1 MDGIICVDREGSK
14 DNNSVKQ
21 IRFLYQKHVKEEVLQ
36 PIPVIQFH
44 NDLVCGS
51 EAVGQTLK
59 ALPAGAATFITHV
72 NVDYSL
78 TLTDDVYQ
86 GISMCRTSQ
95 TDACYGP
102 PTTNMTKYK
111 GHVADKDLEFELP
124 LALAALSGNEEV
136 LKMLTEHGC
145 SYHNNDRK
153 GNNIMHCLVLISKDD
168 AKKACLVY
176 GYIIGQLSCE
186 DKAILLSHK
195 NVDGLTPLDLAASL
209 CIPEMLLA
217 FLRTDGVFRFIQRQA
232 GVYHDVVYKL
242 PKKEFQHSKE
252 LSILHFLICVSE
264 KEIQRFEDSNIVFME
279 PIASLIKIRTAN
291 QENKMG
297 VFLWLLWQFLRSGL
311 FFLQVIIFATFK
323 APWKVISGFML
334 TFILV
339 DVVTEIF
346 AIKEGKAVALYSIRR
361 ATQGL
366 QPLVNTAV
374 IKSSEW
380 IFMILEVVLTIFEL
394 ADLTCAYNDVYMV
407 LMAMA
412 AFNVIFHYLFLL
424 QYFPLC
430 AYIILLMNNM
440 LKETAI
446 FLLISGSI
454 YLASAACLLLLHLST
469 PCGSV
474 FDSNSTLTNVKLGSI
489 SSNWYDTYL
498 LSLAIISPSPLHFDN
513 SHVPVVTQLFYLTML
528 VINFVVLMNLL
539 IAMFNDRV
547 GFLYQYK
554 KTLMGLQ
561 RLHFML
567 LMEVYI
573 ECCPVIYRPYGYWK
587 SLLKRVRK
595 VSLDTDD
602 NQLAYLYT
610 REKVMID

>member
-1 MDGIICVDREGSK
+1 
-14 DNNSVKQ
+14 
-21 IRFLYQKHVKEEVLQ
+21 
-36 PIPVIQFH
+36 
-44 NDLVCGS
+44 
-51 EAVGQTLK
+51 
-59 ALPAGAATFITHV
+59 
-72 NVDYSL
+72 
-78 TLTDDVYQ
+78 
-86 GISMCRTSQ
+86 
-95 TDACYGP
+95 
-102 PTTNMTKYK
+102 
-111 GHVADKDLEFELP
+111 
-124 LALAALSGNEEV
+124 
-136 LKMLTEHGC
+136 
-145 SYHNNDRK
+145 
-153 GNNIMHCLVLISKDD
+153 
-168 AKKACLVY
+168 
-176 GYIIGQLSCE
+176 
-186 DKAILLSHK
+186 
-195 NVDGLTPLDLAASL
+195 
-209 CIPEMLLA
+209 
-217 FLRTDGVFRFIQRQA
+217 
-232 GVYHDVVYKL
+232 
-242 PKKEFQHSKE
+242 
-252 LSILHFLICVSE
+252 
-264 KEIQRFEDSNIVFME
+264 
-279 PIASLIKIRTAN
+279 
-291 QENKMG
+291 MG
-297 VFLWLLWQFLRSGL
+297 
-311 FFLQVIIFATFK
+311 
-323 APWKVISGFML
+323 
-334 TFILV
+334 
-339 DVVTEIF
+339 
-346 AIKEGKAVALYSIRR
+346 
-361 ATQGL
+361 
-366 QPLVNTAV
+366 
-374 IKSSEW
+374 SSEW

-446 FLLISGSI
+446 FVAIPGSI
-454 YLASAACLLLLHLST
+454 YLASSACLLLLHLST

-474 FDSNSTLTNVKLGSI
+474 VDSNCTLANVKLGSI

-498 LSLAIISPSPLHFDN
+498 LSLAIIAPSPLHFDN

-528 VINFVVLMNLL
+528 VVNFVVLMNLL

-595 VSLDTDD
+595 MSLDTDD